1 MAKMRRIRK
10 PLAWAL
16 SVMLIFTTLPLTAFA
31 DEAAPPAG
39 TTGAATVTAADLP
52 EPTPEAT
59 VEPTAEPTPTPVP
72 EPTATPEPTPEATPS
87 VTSEPTVEPT
97 PAATPEATTP
107 PDKAPEAAEPSAV
120 PATPEPT
127 VAPTPTPE
135 PTATPVPVADPYV
148 DHYAVIDSE
157 TGAAYAWP
165 VPEHFEVTQRYSAEH
180 SAWDIGA
187 AAGTPVVAADDGTV
201 TVTQKW
207 NGLVTK
213 GDNNS
218 YGHLV
223 QITHADGTVTLYA
236 HLSEINVRQ
245 GDTVVR
251 GQQIGRVGETGYA
264 DGAHL
269 HFEVITATGKVDPAD
284 YLTNDAERRF
294 EELLESYGG
303 YIGEDGKLY
312 TTDGREAIDRTLAE
326 IAEEAGLNLPVFY
339 ANNVTVS
346 EPRSTYL
353 MNIGYVTDVEGAT
366 NGWGGKRV
374 NGNVA
379 YCVEHGIALGLG
391 DNSGYTQQ
399 DLTREQM
406 NRLTL
411 IDYWGRYKNIA
422 NVKGCS
428 AVNYNWDTI
437 DVSAE
442 YMAEFYCQLLI
453 WETINSFGGDFVG
466 ASSVSIPSTVGGMDN
481 VASQSTY
488 NAFKK
493 AVLAKVDQF
502 YTTPSI
508 DGQTVTLKMGETV
521 TLTDTTGALAN
532 YDDTPVVNSS
542 GVTVTKSGNKVTI
555 TATSSSNST
564 GIIAF
569 GYNVD
574 RAYDDQGPG
583 YYYQHSV
590 SQDVITCGFNGG
602 DPTSMSLTVN
612 VQKNGSLKIVKT
624 SEDGNVA
631 GVRFNVTGDGVNTT
645 VQTAADG
652 TITIPNLKA
661 GTVLTVTELTS
672 DQYVQPQSQTVTIK
686 ANETATVNF
695 SNVLKKWTAT
705 VTKRDSST
713 GTAQGDASLAGAVYG
728 VYRGNDLIDQ
738 YTTNSDG
745 QFTTK
750 EYICGDNW
758 SIREISPSNG
768 YLIDSTVYP
777 VGAEPENYS
786 LEHNKIEITVKEQV
800 IKGKVQIH
808 KQYEILNG
816 SPADESGAEFQVYLK
831 SAGSYAAAKEA
842 ERDTITTNASGYAIT
857 KDMPC
862 GTYIVHQSK
871 GGAGRETV
879 DDFEVVVAENGK
891 TYSYELLNE
900 LKNGQ
905 LKIIKTS
912 DTGKVEGISFRVT
925 RLKDNYSKVYKTD
938 ASGLIFT
945 ETLPIFEDNAGTTKY
960 QYLVEELDT
969 EETFGYELPDPQIVT
984 LQDGGVAEVKFH
996 NVPLEIGTT
1005 AKFENGTK
1013 DTQSA
1018 DDVVLVDTVSY
1029 SGLQIGK
1036 EYTVSGTL
1044 MDKATGK
1051 PFLDFDGH
1059 EVKAETTFTPESHD
1073 GTVDVIFKFNSLN
1086 IKLDTD
1092 VVVFETLYREG
1103 MELTTHADID
1113 DEGQTVKIR
1122 VPEIGTTATS
1132 EDGHRVDPLGEVK
1145 ITDEVSYKNL
1155 KPGKEY
1161 TVSGVLMDK
1170 TTGDVFLDAAG
1181 EEIRS
1186 EVIFTPE
1193 KSTGTVTVEFTFD
1206 ASNLHGTQLVV
1217 FEYLYYDGLLLAT
1230 HSELEDEGQTVEIKN
1245 PKISTI
1251 AVVEDGGKTTLT
1263 ADDVQI
1269 TDTISY
1275 SDLTAGVEY
1284 RMTGILMD
1292 KATGEVF
1299 LDFDGKPVTAEAVFV
1314 PERDDSEAGDAD
1326 TGATEPEK
1334 GSVSTEEGKGS
1345 GEPENG
1351 LEGERDGIAGI
1362 VELTFTFN
1370 SLNLKEDTELVVFDE
1385 LYRVETDTLIAQHKD
1400 INAESQTIKVLVP
1413 EIGTTATSE
1422 DGHRV
1427 DPLGEVKITDE
1438 VSYKN
1443 LKPGR
1448 EYTVSGVLMNKATGE
1463 VFLDAAGN
1471 EIRSEVA
1478 FTPEEPTGTVTVEFT
1493 FDASDLHGTQIVVF
1507 EDLYYDGVELAT
1519 HADIEDKGQTIKIKN
1534 PKISTVAV
1542 VEDGGKTTLSADD
1555 VAITDTISYS
1565 DLTAGV
1571 EYRMTGI
1578 LMDKAT
1584 GEVFLDFDGK
1594 PVTAEAVFVPEKLDS
1609 ETGDADTGTT
1619 EPEKGPESAEEG
1631 KGPDEPENGS
1641 EGERDSIAGEVELTF
1656 IFNSLNLKEDTEL
1669 VVFDEL
1675 YRVKTNTLIAEHK
1688 DIEAESQT
1696 VKIFVPKIGTTAE
1709 FEDGSKEI
1717 IANKEIVVIDTVSY
1731 KDLKPEREYTV
1742 SGILMDKATGSPFL
1756 DADGNIVVGETVF
1769 TPEEPT
1775 GTVEVEFRF
1784 NANFVQEDTEIVVF
1798 EDLYYGDVQL
1808 AAHADLEDES
1818 QTVTVHPLHGFVEIL
1833 KLNNMDNSP
1842 LAGTKFG
1849 IFRAETDELVE
1860 EIVTSE
1866 SGMAKSGPLLFG
1878 PYYLLEID
1886 PSHGFLPS
1894 DTRYDFFIDED
1905 GEIISFEIT
1914 NTAKIGKM
1922 DMSYH
1927 EGNTPRTGDTRP
1939 ILLCILLS
1947 LLSGSAVIV
1956 LLAFRKRK
1964 SVSKLILSLAL
1975 SLLTVA
1981 IMSAPIHV
1989 DAATTDTPEI
1999 SVSGD
2004 TLTMMKEIISL
2015 DRNEQIEFA
2024 ETITEDGKTYRLI
2037 DVSSSVISDTAV
2049 TEEQV
2054 LSVQREEIVADKSA
2068 SIADTYTQDGVTY
2081 SLKDIQFQP
2090 HEITDYTATVTE
2102 DVLLGPA
2109 VSQPD
2114 ADDSITVPYHIDEYD
2129 LTLDCTLPLSSVS
2142 SGSPYWL
2149 DDVRIPMQ
2157 IYDTGALYMEFNG
2170 QVLPFDG
2177 STPPLAGFENLFLD
2191 YLGLSGDT
2199 YRLASAVWDG
2209 DPYTENGTECR
2220 DAIISG
2226 SRLVSD
2232 YTAHYG
2238 GEITLQ
2244 PFTVYDATAT
2254 YEAVQTVETG
2264 ETEYTI
2270 QAVAQYEEDHSTL
2283 TAVIL
2288 GAAVGIIGIAAAVA
2302 VILAILAKKRKRKE
2316 TSK

>member
-1 MAKMRRIRK
+1 MRRIRK

-16 SVMLIFTTLPLTAFA
+16 SVMLIFTALPLTAFA

-72 EPTATPEPTPEATPS
+72 EPTATPEPTPEATPA

-312 TTDGREAIDRTLAE
+312 TTDDRSAIDKPLNE
-326 IAEEAGLNLPVFY
+326 IAAEAGLDLPTFY
-339 ANNVTVS
+339 AGNITVS
-346 EPRSTYL
+346 EPTSGYAI
-353 MNIGYVTDVEGAT
+353 NIGYTSNNGQQL
-366 NGWGGKRV
+366 GWGQKRV
-374 NGNVA
+374 NGKVA
-379 YCVEHGIALGLG
+379 YCVEDGVAIGLG
-391 DNSGYTQQ
+391 DNTGYSERE
-399 DLTREQM
+399 LTKDQRV
-406 NRLTL
+406 RLSL
-411 IDYWGRYKNIA
+411 IDYWGRYKNVA
-422 NVKGCS
+422 NIQGS
-428 AVNYNWDTI
+428 SNAVNYDWQTTT
-437 DVSAE
+437 VSGQ
-442 YMAEFYCQLLI
+442 YIAEFYTQLLI
-453 WETINSFGGDFVG
+453 WETIADFGGDFIG
-466 ASSVSIPSTVGGMDN
+466 ATSISIPSDVGGMGCI
-481 VASQSTY
+481 ASQAEY
-488 NAFKK
+488 ERFKK
-493 AVLAKVDQF
+493 AVLEKVDQF
-502 YTTPSI
+502 YTKPSVA
-508 DGQTVTLKMGETV
+508 DKTVTLKMGETV

-532 YDDTPVVNSS
+532 YSDTPTMNTTGINVS
-542 GVTVTKSGNKVTI
+542 KKGNTI
-555 TATSSSNST
+555 MLTATGTPNESG
-564 GIIAF
+564 GIVF
-569 GYNVD
+569 GYNIE
-574 RAYDDQGPG
+574 RNYMLQGAG
-583 YYYQHSV
+583 FYYSHAV
-590 SQDVITCGFNGG
+590 SQDVTTCGFNDT
-602 DPTSMSLTVN
+602 DPAFIRIYVN
-612 VQKNGSLKIVKT
+612 VEMNGSLKIVKT
-624 SEDGNVA
+624 SEDGKVS
-631 GVRFNVTGDGVNTT
+631 GVRFRVMGDGVDTT
-645 VQTAADG
+645 VTTKSDG
-652 TITIPNLKA
+652 TITIPDLKA
-661 GTVLTVTELTS
+661 GSYTVTELDVP
-672 DQYVQPQSQTVTIK
+672 DQYVQPKAQTVTVE
-686 ANETATVNF
+686 ANKTAAVSF
-695 SNVLKKWTAT
+695 SNVLKKWKAT
-705 VTKRDSST
+705 ITKVDAET
-713 GTAQGDASLAGAVYG
+713 GAVQGDASLAGAVYG

-808 KQYEILNG
+808 KQYEVLNG
-816 SPADESGAEFQVYLK
+816 PPADESGAEFQVYLK

-842 ERDTITTNASGYAIT
+842 ERDTITTTASGYATT

-1103 MELTTHADID
+1103 MELTTHIDID

-1132 EDGHRVDPLGEVK
+1132 EDGHRVDPLGKVT

-1186 EVIFTPE
+1186 EVI
-1193 KSTGTVTVEFTFD
+1193 
-1206 ASNLHGTQLVV
+1206 
-1217 FEYLYYDGLLLAT
+1217 
-1230 HSELEDEGQTVEIKN
+1230 
-1245 PKISTI
+1245 
-1251 AVVEDGGKTTLT
+1251 
-1263 ADDVQI
+1263 
-1269 TDTISY
+1269 
-1275 SDLTAGVEY
+1275 
-1284 RMTGILMD
+1284 
-1292 KATGEVF
+1292 
-1299 LDFDGKPVTAEAVFV
+1299 
-1314 PERDDSEAGDAD
+1314 
-1326 TGATEPEK
+1326 
-1334 GSVSTEEGKGS
+1334 
-1345 GEPENG
+1345 
-1351 LEGERDGIAGI
+1351 
-1362 VELTFTFN
+1362 
-1370 SLNLKEDTELVVFDE
+1370 
-1385 LYRVETDTLIAQHKD
+1385 
-1400 INAESQTIKVLVP
+1400 
-1413 EIGTTATSE
+1413 
-1422 DGHRV
+1422 
-1427 DPLGEVKITDE
+1427 
-1438 VSYKN
+1438 
-1443 LKPGR
+1443 
-1448 EYTVSGVLMNKATGE
+1448 
-1463 VFLDAAGN
+1463 
-1471 EIRSEVA
+1471 

-1939 ILLCILLS
+1939 ILLFILLS

-1956 LLAFRKRK
+1956 LLAFKKRK

-2199 YRLASAVWDG
+2199 YRLTSAVWDG

-2238 GEITLQ
+2238 GEITLP

>member
-1 MAKMRRIRK
+1 MKRMKK
-10 PLAWAL
+10 PLAWLLSAL
-16 SVMLIFTTLPLTAFA
+16 MLFTALPVTVFA
-31 DEAAPPAG
+31 DEVAPA
-39 TTGAATVTAADLP
+39 VTASVNTTSETAPTAEPVPETEP
-52 EPTPEAT
+52 EPSSAPTAVPSVAPTEDPSPEA
-59 VEPTAEPTPTPVP
+59 EPSSAPTAEPTVTPTEEPAPETEPSSLPTAAPTVTPTEEPTPEVEA
-72 EPTATPEPTPEATPS
+72 EPSSTPTAAPTTASTATPE
-87 VTSEPTVEPT
+87 
-97 PAATPEATTP
+97 
-107 PDKAPEAAEPSAV
+107 AV
-120 PATPEPT
+120 PVE
-127 VAPTPTPE
+127 
-135 PTATPVPVADPYV
+135 DPYV
-148 DHYAVIDSE
+148 PGFTVIESE
-157 TGAAYAWP
+157 IGGAHAWP
-165 VPEHFEVTQRYSAEH
+165 VPEHFDVTQGYGDQHA
-180 SAWDIGA
+180 ALDIA
-187 AAGTPVVAADDGTV
+187 ADTGTPVVATDDGTV
-201 TVTQKW
+201 TVTQTW
-207 NGLVTK
+207 NGIVTQ

-218 YGHLV
+218 YGNMIQVSHS
-223 QITHADGTVTLYA
+223 DGTVTLYA

-251 GQQIGRVGETGYA
+251 GQQIGRVGSTGNSS
-264 DGAHL
+264 GPHL
-269 HFEVITATGKVDPAD
+269 HFEVRSNGSKVDPMAYIAED
-284 YLTNDAERRF
+284 STDAEKKF
-294 EELLESYGG
+294 EELLEQYGG
-303 YIGEDGKLY
+303 CIGEDGQLH
-312 TTDGREAIDRTLAE
+312 TIDGREAIDKTLAE

-374 NGNVA
+374 NGRVA
-379 YCVEHGIALGLG
+379 YCVEHGVALGLG
-391 DNSGYTQQ
+391 DNEGYTERE
-399 DLTREQM
+399 LTREQQ

-428 AVNYNWDTI
+428 AENYNWDTI

-481 VASQSTY
+481 IASQSTY

-493 AVLAKVDQF
+493 AVMEKVDQF

-508 DGQTVTLKMGETV
+508 SGQTVTLKIGETV
-521 TLTDTTGALAN
+521 TLTDTTGVLSD
-532 YDDTPVVNSS
+532 YKDIPVVNTT
-542 GVTVTKSGNKVTI
+542 GIQVEKSGNTVKL
-555 TATSSSNST
+555 TATGTPNAS
-564 GIIAF
+564 GAVRF
-569 GYNVD
+569 AYNVD
-574 RAYDDQGPG
+574 LNYYTDEPG
-583 YYYQHSV
+583 YYYEHAV
-590 SQDVITCGFNGG
+590 SQDVATCGFAGR
-602 DPTSMSLTVN
+602 DPVAMTLNVN
-612 VQKNGSLKIVKT
+612 IEMNGSLKIVKT

-631 GVRFNVTGDGVNTT
+631 GVHFNVTGDGVNTT

-777 VGAEPENYS
+777 VGAEPGNYS

-808 KQYEILNG
+808 KQYEVLNG
-816 SPADESGAEFQVYLK
+816 PPADESGAEFQVYLK

-842 ERDTITTNASGYAIT
+842 ERDTITTNAAGYATT

-862 GTYIVHQSK
+862 GTYIVHQSQ

-900 LKNGQ
+900 LKNSQ

-938 ASGLIFT
+938 ANGLILT
-945 ETLPIFEDNAGTTKY
+945 ETLPIFEDNEGKTKY
-960 QYLVEELDT
+960 QYRVEELDT
-969 EETFGYELPDPQIVT
+969 EETFGYALPAPQTVT
-984 LQDGGVAEVKFH
+984 LSDGGIAEVKFH
-996 NVPLEIGTT
+996 NAPLEIGTT
-1005 AKFENGTK
+1005 ANSGEGAK

-1018 DDVVLVDTVSY
+1018 DDVVIVDTVSY
-1029 SGLQIGK
+1029 SGLQSGK
-1036 EYTVSGTL
+1036 EYTLSGIL

-1059 EVKAETTFTPESHD
+1059 EVKAETTFTPESRD

-1122 VPEIGTTATS
+1122 VPEIGTTALS
-1132 EDGHRVDPLGEVK
+1132 EDGHRVDPLGKVT

-1334 GSVSTEEGKGS
+1334 GSESTEEGKGP

-1362 VELTFTFN
+1362 VELTFT
-1370 SLNLKEDTELVVFDE
+1370 
-1385 LYRVETDTLIAQHKD
+1385 
-1400 INAESQTIKVLVP
+1400 
-1413 EIGTTATSE
+1413 
-1422 DGHRV
+1422 
-1427 DPLGEVKITDE
+1427 
-1438 VSYKN
+1438 
-1443 LKPGR
+1443 
-1448 EYTVSGVLMNKATGE
+1448 
-1463 VFLDAAGN
+1463 
-1471 EIRSEVA
+1471 
-1478 FTPEEPTGTVTVEFT
+1478 
-1493 FDASDLHGTQIVVF
+1493 
-1507 EDLYYDGVELAT
+1507 
-1519 HADIEDKGQTIKIKN
+1519 
-1534 PKISTVAV
+1534 
-1542 VEDGGKTTLSADD
+1542 
-1555 VAITDTISYS
+1555 
-1565 DLTAGV
+1565 
-1571 EYRMTGI
+1571 
-1578 LMDKAT
+1578 
-1584 GEVFLDFDGK
+1584 
-1594 PVTAEAVFVPEKLDS
+1594 
-1609 ETGDADTGTT
+1609 
-1619 EPEKGPESAEEG
+1619 
-1631 KGPDEPENGS
+1631 
-1641 EGERDSIAGEVELTF
+1641 
-1656 IFNSLNLKEDTEL
+1656 FNSLNLKEDTEL

-1939 ILLCILLS
+1939 ILLFILLS

-1956 LLAFRKRK
+1956 LLAFKKRK

-2199 YRLASAVWDG
+2199 YRLTSAVWDG

-2238 GEITLQ
+2238 GEITLP

>member
-16 SVMLIFTTLPLTAFA
+16 SVMLIFTALPLTAFA
-31 DEAAPPAG
+31 DEAIPADSMP
-39 TTGAATVTAADLP
+39 TTEDVLGPMLDDTPLPTP
-52 EPTPEAT
+52 EPTPEIT
-59 VEPTAEPTPTPVP
+59 IEP
-72 EPTATPEPTPEATPS
+72 TPEPTPEATPEPMPEATTEPTPEPS
-87 VTSEPTVEPT
+87 SAPETTSEPT
-97 PAATPEATTP
+97 EAP
-107 PDKAPEAAEPSAV
+107 M
-120 PATPEPT
+120 ATPEPT
-127 VAPTPTPE
+127 ASPSAAPTPAPTPTP
-135 PTATPVPVADPYV
+135 VPVEDPYV
-148 DHYAVIDSE
+148 PGFTVIESE
-157 TGAAYAWP
+157 IGGAHAWP
-165 VPEHFEVTQRYSAEH
+165 VPEHFDVTQGYNDQHA
-180 SAWDIGA
+180 ALDIA
-187 AAGTPVVAADDGTV
+187 ADTGTPVVAADDGTI
-201 TVTQKW
+201 TVTQTW
-207 NGLVTK
+207 NGIVTK
-213 GDNNS
+213 GDSNS
-218 YGHLV
+218 YGNMV
-223 QITHADGTVTLYA
+223 QVTHADGTVTLYA

-251 GQQIGRVGETGYA
+251 GQQIGRVGSTGNSS
-264 DGAHL
+264 GPHL
-269 HFEVITATGKVDPAD
+269 HFEVRSNGSKVDPMAYITED
-284 YLTNDAERRF
+284 STDAEKRF
-294 EELLESYGG
+294 EELLEQYGG
-303 YIGEDGKLY
+303 CIGEDGQLR
-312 TTDGREAIDRTLAE
+312 TIDGREAIDKTLAE
-326 IAEEAGLNLPVFY
+326 IAEEAGLTLPVFY
-339 ANNVTVS
+339 ANNVTVTES
-346 EPRSTYL
+346 RSTYI

-391 DNSGYTQQ
+391 DNNGYTQQ
-399 DLTREQM
+399 DLTKEQQD
-406 NRLTL
+406 RLTL
-411 IDYWGRYKNIA
+411 IDYWGRYKNVA

-442 YMAEFYCQLLI
+442 YMAEFYTQLLI
-453 WETINSFGGDFVG
+453 WETINSFGGSFVG

-481 VASQSTY
+481 IASQSTY

-508 DGQTVTLKMGETV
+508 SGQIVTMKVGETV
-521 TLTDTTGALAN
+521 TLTDITGALAS
-532 YDDTPVVNSS
+532 YKDTPVVNTTGIS
-542 GVTVTKSGNKVTI
+542 VTKTGNKVTL
-555 TATSSSNST
+555 TATGNPNPSGVVS
-564 GIIAF
+564 F
-569 GYNVD
+569 GYSVD
-574 RAYDDQGPG
+574 LNYLLQSPG
-583 YYYQHSV
+583 YYYKHAV
-590 SQDVITCGFNGG
+590 EQDVVTCGFSGG
-602 DPTSMSLTVN
+602 DPTSISFRVN
-612 VQKNGSLKIVKT
+612 IEMNGSLKIVKT
-624 SEDGNVA
+624 SEDGVVS
-631 GVRFNVTGDGVNTT
+631 GVRFNVTGNGVNTT
-645 VQTAADG
+645 VQTGPDG
-652 TITIPNLKA
+652 TITIPNLQD

-686 ANETATVNF
+686 ANETATVSF
-695 SNVLKKWTAT
+695 TNVLKKWTAT
-705 VTKRDSST
+705 ITKRDSST

-777 VGAEPENYS
+777 VGAEPKNYS

-842 ERDTITTNASGYAIT
+842 ERDTITTNASGYATT

-905 LKIIKTS
+905 LKIVKTS

-1059 EVKAETTFTPESHD
+1059 EVKAETTFTPESRD

-1122 VPEIGTTATS
+1122 MPEIGTTATS

-1217 FEYLYYDGLLLAT
+1217 FEYLYYDGLL
-1230 HSELEDEGQTVEIKN
+1230 
-1245 PKISTI
+1245 
-1251 AVVEDGGKTTLT
+1251 
-1263 ADDVQI
+1263 
-1269 TDTISY
+1269 
-1275 SDLTAGVEY
+1275 
-1284 RMTGILMD
+1284 
-1292 KATGEVF
+1292 
-1299 LDFDGKPVTAEAVFV
+1299 
-1314 PERDDSEAGDAD
+1314 
-1326 TGATEPEK
+1326 
-1334 GSVSTEEGKGS
+1334 
-1345 GEPENG
+1345 
-1351 LEGERDGIAGI
+1351 
-1362 VELTFTFN
+1362 
-1370 SLNLKEDTELVVFDE
+1370 
-1385 LYRVETDTLIAQHKD
+1385 
-1400 INAESQTIKVLVP
+1400 
-1413 EIGTTATSE
+1413 
-1422 DGHRV
+1422 
-1427 DPLGEVKITDE
+1427 
-1438 VSYKN
+1438 
-1443 LKPGR
+1443 
-1448 EYTVSGVLMNKATGE
+1448 
-1463 VFLDAAGN
+1463 
-1471 EIRSEVA
+1471 
-1478 FTPEEPTGTVTVEFT
+1478 
-1493 FDASDLHGTQIVVF
+1493 
-1507 EDLYYDGVELAT
+1507 LAT

-1989 DAATTDTPEI
+1989 DAVTTDTPEI

-2024 ETITEDGKTYRLI
+2024 ETNTEDGKTYRLI

-2177 STPPLAGFENLFLD
+2177 STPPLAGFEYLFLD

-2199 YRLASAVWDG
+2199 YRLTSAVWDG

-2238 GEITLQ
+2238 GEITLP

-2288 GAAVGIIGIAAAVA
+2288 GAAVGIIGIASAVA

>member
-1 MAKMRRIRK
+1 MRRIQK
-10 PLAWAL
+10 PLAWLL
-16 SVMLIFTTLPLTAFA
+16 SIMLIFTALPLTAFA
-31 DEAAPPAG
+31 DETIP
-39 TTGAATVTAADLP
+39 AADSMPTTEDVLEPMLDDTPLPTP
-52 EPTPEAT
+52 EPTPEVT
-59 VEPTAEPTPTPVP
+59 IEPTPEPTPETTP
-72 EPTATPEPTPEATPS
+72 EPMPEATTEPTPKPSPAPETTSEPTETPTATPESSPAPEASAVPTATPEPTASPS
-87 VTSEPTVEPT
+87 AAPT
-97 PAATPEATTP
+97 P
-107 PDKAPEAAEPSAV
+107 
-120 PATPEPT
+120 
-127 VAPTPTPE
+127 APTPTP
-135 PTATPVPVADPYV
+135 VPVEDPYV
-148 DHYAVIDSE
+148 PGFTVIESE
-157 TGAAYAWP
+157 IGGTHAWP
-165 VPEHFEVTQRYSAEH
+165 VPEHFDVTQGYGDQHA
-180 SAWDIGA
+180 ALDIA
-187 AAGTPVVAADDGTV
+187 ADTGTPVIATDDGTI
-201 TVTQKW
+201 TVTQTW
-207 NGLVTK
+207 NGIVTK
-213 GDNNS
+213 GDSNS
-218 YGHLV
+218 YGNMV
-223 QITHADGTVTLYA
+223 QVTHADGTVTLYA

-251 GQQIGRVGETGYA
+251 GQQIGRVGSTGNSS
-264 DGAHL
+264 GPHL
-269 HFEVITATGKVDPAD
+269 HFEVRSNGSKVDPMVYITED
-284 YLTNDAERRF
+284 STDAEKHF
-294 EELLESYGG
+294 EELLEQYGG
-303 YIGEDGKLY
+303 YIGEDGQLR
-312 TTDGREAIDRTLAE
+312 TIDGREAIDKTLVE
-326 IAEEAGLNLPVFY
+326 IAEEAGLNPPVFY
-339 ANNVTVS
+339 ANNVTVTES
-346 EPRSTYL
+346 RSTYI
-353 MNIGYVTDVEGAT
+353 MNIGYKTNVEDM

-374 NGNVA
+374 NGRVA
-379 YCVEHGIALGLG
+379 YCVEHGVALGLG
-391 DNSGYTQQ
+391 DNGGYTQRE
-399 DLTREQM
+399 LTKEQLAK
-406 NRLTL
+406 LTL

-442 YMAEFYCQLLI
+442 YMAEFYTQLLI
-453 WETINSFGGDFVG
+453 WETINSFGGSFVG

-481 VASQSTY
+481 IASQSTY

-508 DGQTVTLKMGETV
+508 DGQTVTMKIGETV
-521 TLTDTTGALAN
+521 TLTDTTGALAS
-532 YDDTPVVNSS
+532 YKDTPSANTTGIS
-542 GVTVTKSGNKVTI
+542 VTKQGDTI
-555 TATSSSNST
+555 TLKATGTPKENGT
-564 GIIAF
+564 IVF

-574 RAYDDQGPG
+574 REFIDLGTG
-583 YYYQHSV
+583 FYYEHTV
-590 SQDVITCGFNGG
+590 SQDVATCGFAGR
-602 DPTSMSLTVN
+602 DPAYITLNVN
-612 VQKNGSLKIVKT
+612 VEMNGSLKIVKT
-624 SEDGNVA
+624 SEDGVVS

-645 VQTAADG
+645 VQTGPDG
-652 TITIPNLKA
+652 TITIPNLQD

-672 DQYVQPQSQTVTIK
+672 NQYVQPQSQTVTIK
-686 ANETATVNF
+686 ANETATVSF
-695 SNVLKKWTAT
+695 ANVLKKWTAT
-705 VTKRDSST
+705 ITKRDSST

-738 YTTNSDG
+738 YTTDSRG
-745 QFTTK
+745 QFVTK

-758 SIREISPSNG
+758 SIREISPSSG

-777 VGAEPENYS
+777 VGAEPGNYS

-808 KQYEILNG
+808 KQYEVLNG
-816 SPADESGAEFQVYLK
+816 PPADESGAEFQVYLK

-842 ERDTITTNASGYAIT
+842 ERDTITTNAAGYATT

-862 GTYIVHQSK
+862 GTYIVHQSQ

-900 LKNGQ
+900 LKNSQ

-938 ASGLIFT
+938 ANGLILT
-945 ETLPIFEDNAGTTKY
+945 ETLPIFEDNEGKTKY
-960 QYLVEELDT
+960 QYRVEELDT
-969 EETFGYELPDPQIVT
+969 EETFGYALPAPQTVT
-984 LQDGGVAEVKFH
+984 LSDGGIAEVKFH
-996 NVPLEIGTT
+996 NAPLEIGTT
-1005 AKFENGTK
+1005 ANSGEGAK

-1018 DDVVLVDTVSY
+1018 DDVVIVDTVSY
-1029 SGLQIGK
+1029 SGLQSGK
-1036 EYTVSGTL
+1036 EYTLSGIL

-1059 EVKAETTFTPESHD
+1059 EVKAETTFTPESRD

-1122 VPEIGTTATS
+1122 VPEIGTTALS
-1132 EDGHRVDPLGEVK
+1132 EDGHRVDPLGKVT
-1145 ITDEVSYKNL
+1145 ITDEVSYENL
-1155 KPGKEY
+1155 KPDKEY
-1161 TVSGVLMDK
+1161 TISGVLMDK
-1170 TTGDVFLDAAG
+1170 TTGKVFLDAAG

-1193 KSTGTVTVEFTFD
+1193 KPTGTVTVEFTFD

-1217 FEYLYYDGLLLAT
+1217 FEYLYYDGLLLTT
-1230 HSELEDEGQTVEIKN
+1230 HAELEDEGQTVEIKN
-1245 PKISTI
+1245 PKISTV
-1251 AVVEDGGKTTLT
+1251 AVVEDGGKTSLS

-1314 PERDDSEAGDAD
+1314 PEKDDGEAGDAD
-1326 TGATEPEK
+1326 TGSAEP
-1334 GSVSTEEGKGS
+1334 G
-1345 GEPENG
+1345 
-1351 LEGERDGIAGI
+1351 
-1362 VELTFTFN
+1362 
-1370 SLNLKEDTELVVFDE
+1370 
-1385 LYRVETDTLIAQHKD
+1385 
-1400 INAESQTIKVLVP
+1400 
-1413 EIGTTATSE
+1413 
-1422 DGHRV
+1422 
-1427 DPLGEVKITDE
+1427 
-1438 VSYKN
+1438 
-1443 LKPGR
+1443 
-1448 EYTVSGVLMNKATGE
+1448 
-1463 VFLDAAGN
+1463 
-1471 EIRSEVA
+1471 
-1478 FTPEEPTGTVTVEFT
+1478 
-1493 FDASDLHGTQIVVF
+1493 
-1507 EDLYYDGVELAT
+1507 
-1519 HADIEDKGQTIKIKN
+1519 
-1534 PKISTVAV
+1534 
-1542 VEDGGKTTLSADD
+1542 
-1555 VAITDTISYS
+1555 
-1565 DLTAGV
+1565 
-1571 EYRMTGI
+1571 
-1578 LMDKAT
+1578 
-1584 GEVFLDFDGK
+1584 
-1594 PVTAEAVFVPEKLDS
+1594 
-1609 ETGDADTGTT
+1609 
-1619 EPEKGPESAEEG
+1619 KGPESAEEG
-1631 KGPDEPENGS
+1631 KDSDEPENGS
-1641 EGERDSIAGEVELTF
+1641 EGEGDGISGEVELTF
-1656 IFNSLNLKEDTEL
+1656 TFNSLNLKEDTEL

-1731 KDLKPEREYTV
+1731 KDLKPGREYTV

-1756 DADGNIVVGETVF
+1756 DADGNIVVGKTVF

-1775 GTVEVEFRF
+1775 GTVKVEFRF

-1808 AAHADLEDES
+1808 TTHADLEDES
-1818 QTVTVHPLHGFVEIL
+1818 QTVTVHPLHGFVEVL

-1894 DTRYDFFIDED
+1894 DTKYDFFIDED

-1964 SVSKLILSLAL
+1964 NASKLILSLAL

-2004 TLTMMKEIISL
+2004 TLTMTKEIISL
-2015 DRNEQIEFA
+2015 DRNEQIDFA

-2081 SLKDIQFQP
+2081 SLKDVQFQP
-2090 HEITDYTATVTE
+2090 HEITNYTATVTE

-2149 DDVRIPMQ
+2149 DDIRIPMQ

-2177 STPPLAGFENLFLD
+2177 STPPLAGFEDLFLD

-2199 YRLASAVWDG
+2199 YRLTSAVWDG
-2209 DPYTENGTECR
+2209 EPYTENGTECR

-2238 GEITLQ
+2238 GEITLP

-2283 TAVIL
+2283 TAVII

-2302 VILAILAKKRKRKE
+2302 IILAILAKKRKRKE

>member
-1 MAKMRRIRK
+1 MRRIRK

-16 SVMLIFTTLPLTAFA
+16 SVILIFTALPLTAFA
-31 DEAAPPAG
+31 DEAVPPAG
-39 TTGAATVTAADLP
+39 TTGAATVTAVDFP

-72 EPTATPEPTPEATPS
+72 EPTATPEPTPEATPA

-312 TTDGREAIDRTLAE
+312 TTDDRSAIDKPLNE
-326 IAEEAGLNLPVFY
+326 IAAEAGLNLPVFY

-366 NGWGGKRV
+366 NGWGGKRI
-374 NGNVA
+374 NGKVA

-442 YMAEFYCQLLI
+442 YMAEFYTQLLI
-453 WETINSFGGDFVG
+453 WETINSFGGSFVG

-481 VASQSTY
+481 IASQTTY

-521 TLTDTTGALAN
+521 TLTDTTGVLSDYKDIPVAN
-532 YDDTPVVNSS
+532 TTGIQVE
-542 GVTVTKSGNKVTI
+542 KSGNTVKL
-555 TATSSSNST
+555 TATGTPNAS
-564 GIIAF
+564 GAVRF
-569 GYNVD
+569 EYNVD
-574 RAYDDQGPG
+574 LNYYTDEPG
-583 YYYQHSV
+583 YYYEHAV
-590 SQDVITCGFNGG
+590 SQDVATCGFAGR
-602 DPTSMSLTVN
+602 DPVAMTLNVN
-612 VQKNGSLKIVKT
+612 IEMNGSLKIVKT
-624 SEDGNVA
+624 SEDGKVS
-631 GVRFNVTGDGVNTT
+631 GVRFRVMGDGVDTT
-645 VQTAADG
+645 VTTKSDG
-652 TITIPNLKA
+652 TITIPDLKA
-661 GTVLTVTELTS
+661 GSYTVTELDVP
-672 DQYVQPQSQTVTIK
+672 DQYVQPKAQTVTVE
-686 ANETATVNF
+686 ANKTAAVSF
-695 SNVLKKWTAT
+695 SNVLKKWKAT
-705 VTKRDSST
+705 ITKVDAET
-713 GTAQGDASLAGAVYG
+713 GAVQGDASLAGAVYG

-905 LKIIKTS
+905 LKIVKTS

-1059 EVKAETTFTPESHD
+1059 EVKAETTFTPESRD
-1073 GTVDVIFKFNSLN
+1073 GTVDAIFKFNSLN

-1263 ADDVQI
+1263 ADDVQ
-1269 TDTISY
+1269 
-1275 SDLTAGVEY
+1275 
-1284 RMTGILMD
+1284 
-1292 KATGEVF
+1292 
-1299 LDFDGKPVTAEAVFV
+1299 
-1314 PERDDSEAGDAD
+1314 
-1326 TGATEPEK
+1326 
-1334 GSVSTEEGKGS
+1334 
-1345 GEPENG
+1345 
-1351 LEGERDGIAGI
+1351 
-1362 VELTFTFN
+1362 
-1370 SLNLKEDTELVVFDE
+1370 
-1385 LYRVETDTLIAQHKD
+1385 
-1400 INAESQTIKVLVP
+1400 
-1413 EIGTTATSE
+1413 
-1422 DGHRV
+1422 
-1427 DPLGEVKITDE
+1427 
-1438 VSYKN
+1438 
-1443 LKPGR
+1443 
-1448 EYTVSGVLMNKATGE
+1448 
-1463 VFLDAAGN
+1463 
-1471 EIRSEVA
+1471 
-1478 FTPEEPTGTVTVEFT
+1478 
-1493 FDASDLHGTQIVVF
+1493 
-1507 EDLYYDGVELAT
+1507 
-1519 HADIEDKGQTIKIKN
+1519 
-1534 PKISTVAV
+1534 
-1542 VEDGGKTTLSADD
+1542 
-1555 VAITDTISYS
+1555 ITDTISYS

-1939 ILLCILLS
+1939 ILLFILLS

-1956 LLAFRKRK
+1956 LLAFKKRK

-2199 YRLASAVWDG
+2199 YRLTSVVWDG

-2238 GEITLQ
+2238 GEITLP